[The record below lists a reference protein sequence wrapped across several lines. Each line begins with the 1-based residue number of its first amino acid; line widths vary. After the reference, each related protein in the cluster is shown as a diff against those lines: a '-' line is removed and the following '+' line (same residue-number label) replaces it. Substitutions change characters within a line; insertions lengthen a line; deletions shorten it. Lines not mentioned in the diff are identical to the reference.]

1 MELIYIGVGIFLVWL
16 VRTLHKI
23 RGRDQE
29 EADKKIAFAKWAKE
43 QHDPHIVSMVQNFMS
58 EGRFQTWEEAA
69 TYAER
74 VLNTPSPE
82 PRSNSHANDT
92 EGNTFITLVRNPP
105 TIRFPA
111 RPRCFSPC
119 AELTPTDSES

>member
-23 RGRDQE
+23 RVRDQE

-43 QHDPHIVSMVQNFMS
+43 QHHPDIVSMVQNLLK
-58 EGRFQTWEEAA
+58 EGRFKTWEEA
-69 TYAER
+69 TIYAEQ

-82 PRSNSHANDT
+82 SPSTSHANDA
-92 EGNTFITLVRNPP
+92 EGKP
-105 TIRFPA
+105 
-111 RPRCFSPC
+111 S
-119 AELTPTDSES
+119 